1 MPREFGRNRRVGE
14 QMRRELAALIQV
26 EMKDPR
32 VGMVTI
38 SEVRVT
44 HDLSLAKVYVTTLD
58 SATEA
63 PQTVALLNKAASFF
77 RRELS
82 RRMSLRTVPA
92 LRFVYDESV
101 EHGAAMDALIAAS
114 LESDRHS
121 EPS

>member
-1 MPREFGRNRRVGE
+1 MPKEFGRNRRVGE
-14 QMRRELAALIQV
+14 QMRRELAALIQM

-44 HDLSLAKVYVTTLD
+44 HDLSLAKVYITTLD
-58 SATEA
+58 SANEA
-63 PQTVALLNKAASFF
+63 PRTVGLLNKAASFF

-82 RRMSLRTVPA
+82 RRMCLRTVPT
-92 LRFVYDESV
+92 LRFIYDESV

-114 LESDRHS
+114 LEADRHS
-121 EPS
+121 EPT